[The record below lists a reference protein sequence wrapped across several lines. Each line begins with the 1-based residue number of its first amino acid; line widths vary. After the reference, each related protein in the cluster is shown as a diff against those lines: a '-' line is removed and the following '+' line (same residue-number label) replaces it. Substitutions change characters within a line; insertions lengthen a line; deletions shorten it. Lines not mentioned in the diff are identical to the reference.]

1 VKVLVNVVNLQL
13 VVIVIAYMGMFVGA
27 GLALRYAS
35 ESQDLG
41 LKIGLKKK
49 NH

>member
-13 VVIVIAYMGMFVGA
+13 LVTVIAYVGMFIGA
-27 GLALRYAS
+27 GIALRYAS

-41 LKIGLKKK
+41 LKIGLKKRR
-49 NH
+49 

>member
-13 VVIVIAYMGMFVGA
+13 IVTVIAYVSMFVIA

-35 ESQDLG
+35 KSQDLG
-41 LKIGLKKK
+41 LKIDLKKRR
-49 NH
+49 

>member
-1 VKVLVNVVNLQL
+1 MKVLVNVVNLQL
-13 VVIVIAYMGMFVGA
+13 VVIVVLYVGMFVGA

-49 NH
+49 SR

>member
-13 VVIVIAYMGMFVGA
+13 VVTVFLYVGMFVVA
-27 GLALRYAS
+27 GFALRFAS
-35 ESQDLG
+35 GSQDLG

-49 NH
+49 SH

>member
-13 VVIVIAYMGMFVGA
+13 VVTVIAYVGMFVGA

-41 LKIGLKKK
+41 LKTSLKKRR
-49 NH
+49 

>member
-1 VKVLVNVVNLQL
+1 
-13 VVIVIAYMGMFVGA
+13 VIAYVSMFVFA

-49 NH
+49 SQ

>member
-13 VVIVIAYMGMFVGA
+13 IVTVVLYVGMFIGA

-41 LKIGLKKK
+41 LKIGPKKSR
-49 NH
+49 